1 MAICQ
6 TAPSNTA
13 TFTGKAGSVLTYQ
26 SHVRGEA
33 LKTNPKTKE
42 KLYVLLKCN
51 NTCAAKETQNLM
63 LTFKTTTE
71 AEKWQLEMFTFPDPL
86 QQTTD
91 NTQHRD
97 VLLILKGPSLQCV
110 FGSKT
115 SRHPRD
121 FKAFFHNKN
130 TQSVPVN
137 LTISFIQTGKNSVCV
152 CVISLYMYLCS
163 SRCIKMDKV
172 NVQNTYL

>member
-1 MAICQ
+1 MA
-6 TAPSNTA
+6 ARNVHFP
-13 TFTGKAGSVLTYQ
+13 
-26 SHVRGEA
+26 
-33 LKTNPKTKE
+33 
-42 KLYVLLKCN
+42 
-51 NTCAAKETQNLM
+51 
-63 LTFKTTTE
+63 
-71 AEKWQLEMFTFPDPL
+71 PDPL

-152 CVISLYMYLCS
+152 CVISLYMYLCT

-172 NVQNTYL
+172 NVQKTYLRVIQRLVLTVTPPPQVRLHSPYGPHESQ